1 MLRAQNPNRARSSS
15 KLKFWLLLISI
26 ANAQIEKSSSEIS
39 EITENRQNRHFAGNC
54 LWILNFEW
62 SRTDFVNFDWSE
74 LIFHVIFEVR
84 SAFSSWIW
92 YTLTYLLISIIVQ
105 YTWIFA
111 FWMVYQVFWWFLAN
125 FVDFGIGFTI
135 VVCDFWNFWLT
146 ASHGSHDFSFWLL
159 LISIA
164 NFRNFQKNETF
175 DRFGPDF
182 DVL

>member
-1 MLRAQNPNRARSSS
+1 MAKTSPN
-15 KLKFWLLLISI
+15 L
-26 ANAQIEKSSSEIS
+26 
-39 EITENRQNRHFAGNC
+39 
-54 LWILNFEW
+54 
-62 SRTDFVNFDWSE
+62 SE
-74 LIFHVIFEVR
+74 LQM
-84 SAFSSWIW
+84 S
-92 YTLTYLLISIIVQ
+92 YLLIVIKIHQIASPTQKSQKSSKIVKIGILQ
-105 YTWIFA
+105 VIACEYWILSGHGLILWIWTALSWFSCHFWGSVSVFKLNLVHLDILINKYHRSVHVICA

-146 ASHGSHDFSFWLL
+146 ASHGSHVFSFWLL